1 MRRIRLLL
9 ALYLSASF
17 YCSIAQG
24 LSQQLGIVVQT
35 DFRSEVTQSRAIPS
49 SICAY
54 DGTYGFVKGGGA
66 ESVGFRN
73 GAVMYME
80 GETGGDCALVLKR
93 ENDTIYYENG
103 YYYDDDDVIHYTYD
117 YDLALRDGHIYYGL
131 QTPLYLKKGVY
142 NLEFTAQCYE
152 RNLSTSVYF
161 YPFSGVAEDV
171 IHYEEDNGVKTQIG
185 SFRQQYYVNDK
196 SVESKESTEWTNK
209 AILYS
214 YNFSVPDDGY
224 YVLEWC
230 GGYALISNFRL
241 SLFDKQ
247 IVSNDFSVPFKTDF
261 RSETVITKSAPI
273 SICAYDGSSEFI
285 VGDGYTDGKFRNGML
300 FYADK
305 NNDDDCALVLMKKD
319 DKSQDASIFFGLNKP
334 LNLNAGKY
342 LLIFS
347 AFGYNGESEMKV
359 FMYPKDFNSQRQ
371 VLEKATSDK
380 TLIGSFVP
388 PYRDIIGS
396 LNSLDSL
403 DWAPFIV
410 SHSFVFDIKTSGNYV
425 LECSSGY
432 AMLSNFS
439 ITAYNEDEEGSKT
452 FADYYPNGFVDSPLP
467 DAALLYDFEG
477 NGKKNSVSIEIK
489 EEGRNSDYYSIEIDR
504 IGDYTTYFSKNLL
517 CQWNEYLYYSYYKNP
532 LFFEDI
538 NKDGVTDIGSYN
550 GSYISDSKGYSLKEG
565 CIIIPNGDLNNDGR
579 LDYIRRDY
587 IGYQQPD
594 GTFKEEYMQVM
605 TEEEYDSKFDPDVWV
620 SNAPE
625 QKTTGISVHHYS
637 TPSFLMGVVQSARSI
652 MRVSG
657 GNSEQTSVIYS
668 DFGLVRSSGIGA
680 TVDAPTKAI
689 DLNGDNYVD
698 LVNENAGI
706 IYYNMGDGK
715 WIKCDIG
722 GAVYTADLN
731 SDGIQDFIMP
741 GKDLYSI
748 IYRGNGE
755 YEKQL
760 LYSNIS
766 VDKEVYCYDFD
777 HDGDVD
783 ILVTFSGPYNET
795 GYAYTMFFSNDG
807 DGNFTQED
815 EQDYGDLKLCFSNC
829 QDVDGDGY
837 MDMLAFD
844 YCDYSCFS
852 WWNEEYTEKGEANVY
867 LLKGKPSLE
876 FGAPELLV
884 ETKKHKISCSGNHR
898 INAEDIDGD
907 GKIDVWVSGESYDIN
922 TDVKGL
928 GYVHVNS
935 NAKENTRPLPPSKP
949 VLTYDNGILLV
960 TWGNG
965 SDAESPT
972 IDLTYALKIGTTP
985 GGNDILSAHANADGV
1000 RRNFLDGNMR
1010 KNHSYIIDLSSY
1022 NPSTVY
1028 VSVQSIDNQ
1037 HCGSAWS
1044 EEATVE
1050 HTALPASFV
1059 AEKNTINLNE
1069 QLQITYTP
1077 LANGY
1082 SQSWNIED
1090 GKIVESDGS
1099 KASIS
1104 FSVPG
1109 EKTVTHNIT
1118 GGNGVSASYSA
1129 VINVLPVVIDT
1140 LLIGSYNDNDNSSV
1154 RSEIESKFNSAT
1166 YADKAWA
1173 DYNLDGYLDYVSYGD
1188 RVINRGRGNH
1198 SYEKAP
1204 GVWNTGLEM
1213 SGAKWLDWDHDGFL
1227 DCTYYFYDYPYGDNS
1242 LTCYYLLHNGRNN
1255 LTQKKEDKGLYFLFF
1270 DRIRK
1275 RNTYFMN
1282 FEDSVK
1288 NDLKSKYGKEDD
1300 GYFGLWNGLWN
1311 FTLDKPDINHCGYPS
1326 DIIQYVHTVG
1336 GGLYVYDNYIISRR
1350 NNGEL
1355 FATEVVVNN
1364 ETERVPLY
1372 GIQYNIDMDHNG
1384 FVDVI
1389 TFYKEDELSSKSK
1402 GLSVYF
1408 NFGNGVFE
1416 KVNIPFEI
1424 ELNDA
1429 ALIHSNYY
1437 HEYDCK
1443 IADFN
1448 NDGYYDIFSVNTK
1461 DAPYIMF
1468 NHENQYFAKPEV
1480 LPLGDLMS
1488 FNFGGDY
1495 DLADINNDGYID
1507 IINRWQ
1513 TDKTGEQNLYVF
1525 FMGEN
1530 GVVSQGFCLLPPVN
1544 SSNYHYSYNEIYQ
1557 SDCGQWV
1564 VPTRAISIF
1573 DGENFDI
1580 YNFNI
1585 FSFSPENQKPSAPTG
1600 VRVVKTEEGMLI
1612 EWNDAEDDH
1621 TPAVQMRYNLSVKH
1635 KGQTGAGSYVISPQ
1649 NGGNANAAFL
1659 PGYDYIAAT
1668 RYLIPNSVLTAG
1680 EYEIQVQAI
1689 DLCNEM
1695 GAFSDVVEINYDR
1708 LAISA
1713 PTLANAGHKIEVRY
1727 MGETNTGTPVWDFD
1741 GADEVSGSGFG
1752 PYSVKWESAGTKTI
1766 NLALDGNTYTHM
1778 LYVDKNTAEVE
1789 LPEYMML
1796 GVPATVE
1803 IPDDMTA
1810 NWSIIYGGDKYS
1822 ADSDGVITIVKGLG
1836 SNTYMVSM
1844 KVDGNRITVTK
1855 TINCNRI
1862 MLRLNLINKYGS
1874 EKEFIKEIQLISED
1888 VFPSISYVSPDE
1900 NGHNVI
1906 NLNMNPEYFPKV
1918 RIMKETNVRNRFVEL
1933 DVVNADEVDQYTDM
1947 SSNANIKAERYAV
1960 IGIMEFGTQSPQSE
1974 AHQSVHA
1981 VINRGML
1988 DNVWNLMWSQ
1998 YQGADVVTYNIL
2010 RGTSPSDMS
2019 QIASVSS
2026 SMSTYTDF
2034 APAGEQQYYAI
2045 EFVMDGGSQASSAS
2059 RSPSRGGSGSIGR
2072 SNVVVASSARSVIY
2086 ADRMSVLSANGLY
2099 ELTEDKPSLFL
2110 YAEIFPV
2117 EATYKNV
2124 KWEITSGEKLAT
2136 IDNSGLLTAL
2146 KTGKSGTVTV
2156 KATAVDGSGV
2166 SATKTISVAAI
2177 GGGTFKVVFVDVDGT
2192 VLKTR
2197 YVEYGGSVTPPDPA
2211 EHYGYDFDH
2220 WEGDYSNITED
2231 IIIYA
2236 VYTDADGVVSIK
2248 AEGISKE
2255 TFKTIENGKLII
2267 TLPDGSKFNSVGV
2280 KVE

>member
-1 MRRIRLLL
+1 MLL

-80 GETGGDCALVLKR
+80 GETGGDCALILKR
-93 ENDTIYYENG
+93 ELDINSCGT
-103 YYYDDDDVIHYTYD
+103 
-117 YDLALRDGHIYYGL
+117 RMSDGHIYYGL
-131 QTPLYLKKGVY
+131 KTPLFLKEGY
-142 NLEFTAQCYE
+142 YCIEFTAQGYVEGCSTAVYCYSNE
-152 RNLSTSVYF
+152 NLS
-161 YPFSGVAEDV
+161 
-171 IHYEEDNGVKTQIG
+171 EEVLFCDENDGIKTRIG
-185 SFRQQYYVNDK
+185 SFVPPYINVASIESKDSIAWSTTAQQY
-196 SVESKESTEWTNK
+196 
-209 AILYS
+209 
-214 YNFSVPDDGY
+214 NFIISIPYDGY

-230 GGYALISNFRL
+230 GGY
-241 SLFDKQ
+241 
-247 IVSNDFSVPFKTDF
+247 
-261 RSETVITKSAPI
+261 
-273 SICAYDGSSEFI
+273 
-285 VGDGYTDGKFRNGML
+285 
-300 FYADK
+300 
-305 NNDDDCALVLMKKD
+305 
-319 DKSQDASIFFGLNKP
+319 
-334 LNLNAGKY
+334 
-342 LLIFS
+342 
-347 AFGYNGESEMKV
+347 
-359 FMYPKDFNSQRQ
+359 
-371 VLEKATSDK
+371 
-380 TLIGSFVP
+380 TLI
-388 PYRDIIGS
+388 
-396 LNSLDSL
+396 
-403 DWAPFIV
+403 
-410 SHSFVFDIKTSGNYV
+410 
-425 LECSSGY
+425 
-432 AMLSNFS
+432 SNFS
-439 ITAYNEDEEGSKT
+439 ITKHGAVPS
-452 FADYYPNGFVDSPLP
+452 FADYYPDGFVDSPLP
-467 DAALLYDFEG
+467 DAALFYDYEG
-477 NGKKNSVSIEIK
+477 KGKKGAIETIYT
-489 EEGRNSDYYSIEIDR
+489 RNGTRILNQ
-504 IGDYTTYFSKNLL
+504 IGDLSTYFKRAFLA
-517 CQWNEYLYYSYYKNP
+517 EHTFLYAC
-532 LFFEDI
+532 FIEDV
-538 NKDGVTDIGSYN
+538 NKDGILDFSFDDLSSYW
-550 GSYISDSKGYSLKEG
+550 SDVSGYTPKKDLL
-565 CIIIPNGDLNNDGR
+565 IIPNGDLNNDGR

-620 SNAPE
+620 SNTPE

-837 MDMLAFD
+837 MDMLAFNYFAEND
-844 YCDYSCFS
+844 
-852 WWNEEYTEKGEANVY
+852 WNVREADAY
-867 LLKGKPSLE
+867 LLKGKPGLE
-876 FGAPELLV
+876 FGAPELLL
-884 ETKKHKISCSGNHR
+884 ETNKYTISRNGNHR

-907 GKIDVWVSGESYDIN
+907 GKIEVWISGESYEIS
-922 TDVKGL
+922 DVIKGV

-1050 HTALPASFV
+1050 HTSLPASFV

-1544 SSNYHYSYNEIYQ
+1544 SSNYHYSYNHYSYNEIYQ

-1960 IGIMEFGTQSPQSE
+1960 IGIMEFGTQSPLSTT
-1974 AHQSVHA
+1974 HQSVHA